1 MAIEPA
7 GTFSTFDA
15 VGNREDLSDAIYDIS
30 PVETPIMSSIGRTKA
45 TSTLHEWQTDALASA
60 STSNAVKEGADAST
74 DSITPTVR
82 LSNTCQIMDKV
93 PRVTGTQQVVS
104 KAGRK
109 NELSYQIAKFGR
121 ELKRDMEATICA
133 SQAEA
138 AGDVSTARTFGAL
151 LSWII
156 TNTDF
161 GGGAGADG
169 TGLGNTARTDGDARA
184 FTEAQVKNV
193 LAAAWTA
200 GGDPDTIYVGA
211 FNKQKFST
219 FTGNATRY
227 KTAEDSKLNA
237 SIDLYDSD
245 FGELEVIPNRFQ
257 RARDCFI
264 LQNDMWALAYL
275 RPFTTTDLAKT
286 GDSEQKQLLVEFTL
300 ESRNEAASGGVF
312 DLTTS

>member
-7 GTFSTFDA
+7 NTFSSFDA

-30 PVETPIMSSIGRTKA
+30 PVDTPIMSSIGRTKA
-45 TSTLHEWQTDALASA
+45 SAVLHEWQTDALAAA
-60 STSNAVKEGADAST
+60 SSSNAVKEGADATT
-74 DSITPTVR
+74 DAVTPTVR

-93 PRVTGTQQVVS
+93 SRVTGTQQVVS

-109 NELSYQIAKFGR
+109 NELSYQIAKNGK

-133 SQAEA
+133 AQAEA

-151 LSWII
+151 LSWVI
-156 TNTDF
+156 TNTDK
-161 GGGAGADG
+161 GTGAAADG
-169 TGLGNTARTDGDARA
+169 TGLGNTVRTDGTQRV
-184 FTEAQVKNV
+184 FTEAQVKAV
-193 LAAAWTA
+193 LADAWTE

-227 KTAEDSKLNA
+227 KTAEDSKLMA

-257 RARDCFI
+257 RARDAWI

-275 RPFTTTDLAKT
+275 RSFTSNDLAKT
-286 GDSEQKQLLVEFTL
+286 GDSERKQLLVEFTL
-300 ESRNEAASGGVF
+300 ESRNEKASGGVF

>member
-7 GTFSTFDA
+7 NTFSTFDA

-30 PVETPIMSSIGRTKA
+30 PVETPIMSSIGRTTA
-45 TSTLHEWQTDALASA
+45 SAVLHEWQTDALAAA
-60 STSNAVKEGADAST
+60 SSSNAVKEGADATT
-74 DSITPTVR
+74 DAVTPTVR

-93 PRVTGTQQVVS
+93 SRVTGTQQVVS

-109 NELSYQIAKFGR
+109 NELSYQIAKNGK
-121 ELKRDMEATICA
+121 ELKRDMEATITA
-133 SQAEA
+133 AQAEA
-138 AGDVSTARTFGAL
+138 AGDVSTARTLGAL
-151 LSWII
+151 PAWVI
-156 TNTDF
+156 TNDDF
-161 GGGAGADG
+161 GTGGASG
-169 TGLGNTARTDGDARA
+169 TGLGNTARTDGTQRA
-184 FTEAQVKNV
+184 FTEAQVKTV

-257 RARDCFI
+257 RSRDCWI
-264 LQNDMWALAYL
+264 LQNDMWALAFL
-275 RPFTTTDLAKT
+275 RSFKSYDLAKT
-286 GDSEQKQLLVEFTL
+286 GDSERKQLLVEFTL
-300 ESRNEAASGGVF
+300 EARNEAASGGVF